1 MDTQMTQENQPTEK
15 EKAFSNINVKSF
27 LLVVGLLCGILAVS
41 GILSYIIPQGT
52 FARDPAGMIIVDSYT
67 RGEVRG
73 IAVWRIITAPV
84 RVFASEDALTIIM
97 ISLFLLIMSG
107 VFNLL
112 DKTGGIKVIIGKT
125 MEKFSSK
132 KQLVVCVTALIF
144 MAFGSFFGLFEELV
158 TLLPIVIMFMLSLG
172 FDTMTGLGVCMMA
185 ACFGFSAAM
194 TNPFSVGL
202 IPDQA
207 AALNIP
213 FRMSDGIW
221 LRAVFFLVIFA
232 SVCAFLLLHIRKI
245 TKDPSKSPTYEI
257 DLKKRE
263 SLRLG
268 TAFNTEKDQRI
279 FKICAVFFLVQLTVL
294 LLIASIR
301 AISGYAIPI
310 LAVTFLIGGIICG
323 LMICEQKREV
333 AKLMWQGIAAMLPA
347 VLMIAL
353 ASSVK
358 LVMVE
363 SGIMDTLMYGVI
375 SFLEGQSPFVC
386 VLLIYLLILFLQI
399 FIGSASAKI
408 FLIMPIILPVGTALG
423 LTPTVI
429 ALTYC
434 MADGFTDMILP
445 TNPVLLIGLSMAN
458 VSYGKWVRW
467 TWLMQVGILLLT
479 VLTLFF
485 AIQIGY

>member
-1 MDTQMTQENQPTEK
+1 METQMKNETQTPEK
-15 EKAFSNINVKSF
+15 EKAFSNINLKSF

-41 GILSYIIPQGT
+41 GILSYIIPQGE
-52 FARDPAGMIIVDSYT
+52 FQRDDADMIIVDSFT
-67 RGEVRG
+67 QGQVRG
-73 IAVWRIITAPV
+73 IAIWRIITAPV

-112 DKTGGIKVIIGKT
+112 DKTGGIKVIIDKT
-125 MEKFSSK
+125 MKKFASK
-132 KQLVVCVTALIF
+132 KRLVVCITALIF

-158 TLLPIVIMFMLSLG
+158 TLLPIVVMFMLSLG

-185 ACFGFSAAM
+185 TCFGFSAAM

-207 AALNIP
+207 AALNIS
-213 FRMSDGIW
+213 FSMSDGIW

-232 SVCAFLLLHIRKI
+232 TVCTFLLLHIRKI
-245 TKDPSKSPTYEI
+245 TKNPEKSPTYEI
-257 DLKKRE
+257 DLKKRQ
-263 SLRLG
+263 SLRLD
-268 TAFNTEKDQRI
+268 ESLYSDKDERT
-279 FKICAVFFLVQLTVL
+279 FKICAVFFSVQLIVL

-323 LMICEQKREV
+323 LLICDEKKEV
-333 AKLMWQGIAAMLPA
+333 AKLMGQGIVAMLPA

-363 SGIMDTLMYGVI
+363 SGIMDTLMHGVI
-375 SFLEGQSPFVC
+375 SFLEGQNPFVC

-467 TWLMQVGILLLT
+467 TWLMQLTILLLT
-479 VLTLFF
+479 LLTLFF